1 MAFASSRSVRDRANT
16 QQGKAFAAANA
27 EAVDTAETLIGGS
40 IRVTDERAQR
50 RGELLLGRYRL
61 VGQLG
66 AGGFGVVWH
75 AHDAQLDRP
84 VALKRIP
91 LPGDEDRERAT
102 REALATARLSH
113 PAIVALYEA
122 RADEDAFYLI
132 SELVQ
137 GDTLALLIAED
148 ELLDEE
154 VLQIGVALCE
164 ALAHAHA
171 RGVVHRDVKPHNVLV
186 PQERNRSHGSAGPA
200 AKLAD
205 FGGATLVGDESLTRS
220 GDVFGT
226 LAYMAPEQ
234 SDGEEAG
241 PEADLYSLGLVLYE
255 ALSGVNPV
263 RGRTP
268 AATARRI
275 GSPIEP
281 LARRRRD
288 LPRELTRALDTAM
301 ASDPHRR
308 GTLEDLRL
316 AFVGALEHR
325 SKRSRSGRSRATR
338 PARDAIPEWI
348 PGDGRTPAADPSRVR
363 AGIHS
368 DVSENLRRGVG
379 AASVPAPMPAAATS
393 APEAHAKE
401 SEPVERSRGLVLL
414 PRLLWLGCVLAIAA
428 WQAANGR
435 VGVSLL
441 VLVAGAPLL
450 LLPRRAGPGWLAA
463 ALAPI
468 LGLAGL
474 AGAFPALAGQRAT
487 WRSRA
492 ALAML
497 GFWWL
502 ALAEPLLARHLWLG
516 PPAGLPPRELWEAS
530 FDTTSKQVVGPMLT
544 IELAIGAVVWALA
557 AAVLPWIVRG
567 RNAALDVVAA
577 IAWTVALL
585 AAVPLLERAL
595 LAHTTEP
602 SPHGALLG
610 AVLGCGV
617 AICARALRGPT

>member
-1 MAFASSRSVRDRANT
+1 V
-16 QQGKAFAAANA
+16 ANA
-27 EAVDTAETLIGGS
+27 EAVDSAETLVQGS
-40 IRVTDERAQR
+40 IRVTDERSRR

-61 VGQLG
+61 VAQLG

-75 AHDAQLDRP
+75 AHDEQLDRP

-91 LPGDEDRERAT
+91 LPGEEDRERAT

-122 RADEDAFYLI
+122 RADKDAFYLI

-137 GDTLALLIAED
+137 GDTLALLIAAD
-148 ELLDEE
+148 ELGDEE
-154 VLQIGVALCE
+154 VLEIGVALCD
-164 ALAHAHA
+164 ALSHAHA

-186 PQERNRSHGSAGPA
+186 PHEESPSRASAAQA

-205 FGGATLVGDESLTRS
+205 FGGATLAGDESLTRS

-255 ALSGVNPV
+255 AFSGVNPV

-275 GSPIEP
+275 GCPIEP

-288 LPRELTRALDTAM
+288 LPRELTRALDTAI

-308 GTLEDLRL
+308 GALDDLRQAFL
-316 AFVGALEHR
+316 AALGHG
-325 SKRSRSGRSRATR
+325 SKRSRLKRSREAG
-338 PARDAIPEWI
+338 PARDATPEWI
-348 PGDGRTPAADPSRVR
+348 PSQRRARTTEPSELR
-363 AGIHS
+363 AQAHS
-368 DVSENLRRGVG
+368 DVSEGDRRG
-379 AASVPAPMPAAATS
+379 ASTAVAPIPMPATRAS
-393 APEAHAKE
+393 VSEVPVNGL
-401 SEPVERSRGLVLL
+401 EPVERSRGRVLL
-414 PRLLWLGCVLAIAA
+414 PRLLWLGCVLAIAV
-428 WQAANGR
+428 WQAAHGR
-435 VGVSLL
+435 IGVSLL
-441 VLVAGAPLL
+441 VLAAAAPLL

-463 ALAPI
+463 AFAPV
-468 LGLAGL
+468 LGMAGL
-474 AGAFPALAGQRAT
+474 AGAFPALAGQRAS

-492 ALAML
+492 ALALL

-516 PPAGLPPRELWEAS
+516 PPAGLPPRAVWEAS
-530 FDTTSKQVVGPMLT
+530 FDTTSKEVVGPMLT
-544 IELAIGAVVWALA
+544 VELAIGALVWAIA

-577 IAWTVALL
+577 VAWTVALL

-595 LAHTTEP
+595 LPHVNEP
-602 SPHGALLG
+602 SPRGALLG

>member
-1 MAFASSRSVRDRANT
+1 M
-16 QQGKAFAAANA
+16 
-27 EAVDTAETLIGGS
+27 DTAETLIGRD
-40 IRVTDERAQR
+40 IRALDERSRR

-61 VGQLG
+61 VRRLG

-75 AHDAQLDRP
+75 AHDEQLDRP

-91 LPGDEDRERAT
+91 LPGEEDRERAT

-132 SELVQ
+132 SELVE

-148 ELLDEE
+148 ELCDEE
-154 VLQIGVALCE
+154 AIEIGVALCE
-164 ALAHAHA
+164 ALGHAHA

-186 PQERNRSHGSAGPA
+186 ATDRAQSPGSRAAA

-205 FGGATLVGDESLTRS
+205 FGGATLAGEGSLTRS

-234 SDGEEAG
+234 SEGEEAG
-241 PEADLYSLGLVLYE
+241 PASDLYSLGLVIYE

-288 LPRELTRALDTAM
+288 LPRELTRAVDRAM
-301 ASDPHRR
+301 SGDPRRR
-308 GTLEDLRL
+308 GALEDLRQALL
-316 AFVGALEHR
+316 AALESR
-325 SKRSRSGRSRATR
+325 SKSQRGAAPVRDFAPSEESAVELASAAVAPRSARAPQEDPLLDQSD
-338 PARDAIPEWI
+338 PARRP
-348 PGDGRTPAADPSRVR
+348 
-363 AGIHS
+363 
-368 DVSENLRRGVG
+368 RRG
-379 AASVPAPMPAAATS
+379 
-393 APEAHAKE
+393 
-401 SEPVERSRGLVLL
+401 LL
-414 PRLLWLGCVLAIAA
+414 APRLLWLGCVLAIAV
-428 WQAANGR
+428 WQAAQGR

-441 VLVAGAPLL
+441 VAAAGAPLL

-492 ALAML
+492 ALALL

-516 PPAGLPPRELWEAS
+516 PPAGVPPRAVWEAS
-530 FDTTSKQVVGPMLT
+530 FEGTSRQVVGPMFT
-544 IELAIGAVVWALA
+544 VELAIGALVWAVA

-567 RNAALDVVAA
+567 RNAVLDVVAA
-577 IAWTVALL
+577 FAWTVALL

-595 LAHTTEP
+595 LGRGGEP
-602 SPHGALLG
+602 SPRGALLG
-610 AVLGCGV
+610 AALGGV
-617 AICARALRGPT
+617 IAICGRALRGPT

>member
-1 MAFASSRSVRDRANT
+1 M
-16 QQGKAFAAANA
+16 ANA
-27 EAVDTAETLIGGS
+27 EAVDTAETLLGGS
-40 IRVTDERAQR
+40 IRVTDERSRR

-61 VGQLG
+61 VRQLG

-75 AHDAQLDRP
+75 AHDEQLDRP

-91 LPGDEDRERAT
+91 LPGEEDRERAT

-137 GDTLALLIAED
+137 GDTLALLIEED
-148 ELLDEE
+148 ELCDEE
-154 VLQIGVALCE
+154 VLEIGVALCD
-164 ALAHAHA
+164 ALSHAHA
-171 RGVVHRDVKPHNVLV
+171 RGVVHRDVKPHNVLI
-186 PQERNRSHGSAGPA
+186 PNEESPSRASAAPP

-205 FGGATLVGDESLTRS
+205 FGGATLAGDESLTRS

-255 ALSGVNPV
+255 AFTGVNPV

-288 LPRELTRALDTAM
+288 LPRGLTRALDAAM
-301 ASDPHRR
+301 AGDPHRR
-308 GTLEDLRL
+308 GTLEDLRQ
-316 AFVGALEHR
+316 AFVEALEHG
-325 SKRSRSGRSRATR
+325 SKRNRLKRSGAPR
-338 PARDAIPEWI
+338 PVRDATSEWI
-348 PGDGRTPAADPSRVR
+348 PNEGRTRTAEPSELRTQAHSQGDHRGAGTAVAPIPMAPVR
-363 AGIHS
+363 AS
-368 DVSENLRRGVG
+368 MPE
-379 AASVPAPMPAAATS
+379 VPVN
-393 APEAHAKE
+393 E
-401 SEPVERSRGLVLL
+401 SEPVERSRGRILM
-414 PRLLWLGCVLAIAA
+414 PRLLWLGCVLAIAV
-428 WQAANGR
+428 WQAAYGR
-435 VGVSLL
+435 VGLSLL
-441 VLVAGAPLL
+441 VLAAGAPLL

-463 ALAPI
+463 ALAPV

-474 AGAFPALAGQRAT
+474 AGAFPAFAGQRST

-492 ALAML
+492 ALALL

-516 PPAGLPPRELWEAS
+516 PPAGLPPRVVWEAS
-530 FDTTSKQVVGPMLT
+530 FDTTSKEVVGPMLT
-544 IELAIGAVVWALA
+544 VELAIGALVWAIA
-557 AAVLPWIVRG
+557 AMILPWIVRG
-567 RNAALDVVAA
+567 RNAALDVIAA
-577 IAWTVALL
+577 VAWTVALL

-595 LAHTTEP
+595 LAHANEP
-602 SPHGALLG
+602 SPRGALLG

>member
-1 MAFASSRSVRDRANT
+1 M
-16 QQGKAFAAANA
+16 
-27 EAVDTAETLIGGS
+27 DTAETLVAGS
-40 IRVTDERAQR
+40 IRVTDKRSR
-50 RGELLLGRYRL
+50 LDGELLLGRYRL
-61 VGQLG
+61 VAQLG

-75 AHDAQLDRP
+75 AHDEQLDRP

-91 LPGDEDRERAT
+91 LPGEEDRERAT
-102 REALATARLSH
+102 REALATARLAH

-148 ELLDEE
+148 ELGEEE
-154 VLQIGVALCE
+154 VIEIGVALCD

-171 RGVVHRDVKPHNVLV
+171 RGVIHRDVKPHNVLV
-186 PQERNRSHGSAGPA
+186 PREESPSRASAAPA

-205 FGGATLVGDESLTRS
+205 FGGATLAGEGSLTRS

-241 PEADLYSLGLVLYE
+241 PQSDLYSLALVLYE

-275 GSPIEP
+275 GSPVEP

-288 LPRELTRALDTAM
+288 LPRELTRAVDTAM
-301 ASDPHRR
+301 ARDPRRR
-308 GTLEDLRL
+308 GSLEDLREAL
-316 AFVGALEHR
+316 AGF
-325 SKRSRSGRSRATR
+325 RARTDR
-338 PARDAIPEWI
+338 EPIPAR
-348 PGDGRTPAADPSRVR
+348 TVR
-363 AGIHS
+363 AS
-368 DVSENLRRGVG
+368 
-379 AASVPAPMPAAATS
+379 PAQTAR
-393 APEAHAKE
+393 APVQVAPVE
-401 SEPVERSRGLVLL
+401 SESQEQHRRAPLLV
-414 PRLLWLGCVLAIAA
+414 PRLVWLGCVLALAL
-428 WQAANGR
+428 WQAMQGR

-441 VLVAGAPLL
+441 VLAAGAPLL
-450 LLPRRAGPGWLAA
+450 LLPRRAGPGWLVA
-463 ALAPI
+463 ALAPV

-474 AGAFPALAGQRAT
+474 AGAFPAFAGQRST
-487 WRSRA
+487 WRSRS
-492 ALAML
+492 ALALL

-516 PPAGLPPRELWEAS
+516 PPAGLPPRAVWEAS
-530 FDTTSKQVVGPMLT
+530 FDTTSKEVVGPMFT
-544 IELAIGAVVWALA
+544 VELAIGAVVWAIA

-577 IAWTVALL
+577 AAWTVALL

-595 LAHTTEP
+595 LAHASEP
-602 SPHGALLG
+602 SPRGALLG
-610 AVLGCGV
+610 AVLGCAV
-617 AICARALRGPT
+617 AVCARALRGPT

>member
-1 MAFASSRSVRDRANT
+1 M
-16 QQGKAFAAANA
+16 ANA
-27 EAVDTAETLIGGS
+27 EAVDSAETLVQGS
-40 IRVTDERAQR
+40 IRVTDERSRR

-61 VGQLG
+61 VEQLG

-75 AHDAQLDRP
+75 AHDEQLDRP

-91 LPGDEDRERAT
+91 LPGEEDRERAT

-137 GDTLALLIAED
+137 GDTLALLIAEG
-148 ELLDEE
+148 ELGDEE
-154 VLQIGVALCE
+154 VLEIGVALCD
-164 ALAHAHA
+164 ALTHAHA

-186 PQERNRSHGSAGPA
+186 PHEESPSCVSVAPA

-205 FGGATLVGDESLTRS
+205 FGGATLAGDESLTRS

-234 SDGEEAG
+234 SDGEDAG
-241 PEADLYSLGLVLYE
+241 PEADLYSLALVLYE
-255 ALSGVNPV
+255 AFSGVNPV

-288 LPRELTRALDTAM
+288 LSRELTRALDTAIT
-301 ASDPHRR
+301 SDPRRR
-308 GTLEDLRL
+308 GTLDDLRQ
-316 AFVGALEHR
+316 AFLGALEHG
-325 SKRSRSGRSRATR
+325 SKRSRLKRLRAAG
-338 PARDAIPEWI
+338 PAWDATPEWI
-348 PGDGRTPAADPSRVR
+348 PSERRARTVEPSEFRAQGHSDISGRDHHGAGTAVAPIPTPAAR
-363 AGIHS
+363 ALA
-368 DVSENLRRGVG
+368 SE
-379 AASVPAPMPAAATS
+379 VPVN
-393 APEAHAKE
+393 E
-401 SEPVERSRGLVLL
+401 SEPVERSRGRVLL
-414 PRLLWLGCVLAIAA
+414 PRLLWLGCVLAIAV
-428 WQAANGR
+428 WQATHGR

-441 VLVAGAPLL
+441 VLAAGAPLL

-463 ALAPI
+463 AFAPV
-468 LGLAGL
+468 LGMAGL

-492 ALAML
+492 ALALL

-516 PPAGLPPRELWEAS
+516 PPAGLPPRAVWEAS
-530 FDTTSKQVVGPMLT
+530 FDTTSKEVVGPMLT
-544 IELAIGAVVWALA
+544 VELAIGALVWAIA
-557 AAVLPWIVRG
+557 AVVLPWVVRG

-577 IAWTVALL
+577 VAWTVALL

-595 LAHTTEP
+595 LAHANEP
-602 SPHGALLG
+602 SPRGALLG

>member
-1 MAFASSRSVRDRANT
+1 MDS
-16 QQGKAFAAANA
+16 
-27 EAVDTAETLIGGS
+27 AETLIGGS
-40 IRVTDERAQR
+40 IRVTDERSCR
-50 RGELLLGRYRL
+50 RDELLLGRYRL
-61 VGQLG
+61 VRQLG

-75 AHDAQLDRP
+75 AHDEQLDRP

-91 LPGDEDRERAT
+91 LPGAEDRERAT

-137 GDTLALLIAED
+137 GNTLALLIAED
-148 ELLDEE
+148 RLYDEE
-154 VLQIGVALCE
+154 VLEIGVALCE

-186 PQERNRSHGSAGPA
+186 PQEESPSRASAAPA

-255 ALSGVNPV
+255 AFSGVNPV

-288 LPRELTRALDTAM
+288 LPRELTRALDTTM
-301 ASDPHRR
+301 AGNPHRR
-308 GTLEDLRL
+308 GSLEDLRQAL
-316 AFVGALEHR
+316 VGALEHG
-325 SKRSRSGRSRATR
+325 SKRSRFGRARTTR
-338 PARDAIPEWI
+338 PARDATSERIQDERLT
-348 PGDGRTPAADPSRVR
+348 RTAEPSESRVKAR
-363 AGIHS
+363 SEVSPGLHRGARS
-368 DVSENLRRGVG
+368 DATPTPRPTVS
-379 AASVPAPMPAAATS
+379 ASVPDTFAEE
-393 APEAHAKE
+393 PEQI
-401 SEPVERSRGLVLL
+401 ERSRGRVVL
-414 PRLLWLGCVLAIAA
+414 PRLLWLGCVFALAV
-428 WQAANGR
+428 WQAAHGR

-441 VLVAGAPLL
+441 VLAAGAPLL

-463 ALAPI
+463 AIVPV
-468 LGLAGL
+468 LGLVGL

-492 ALAML
+492 ALALL

-516 PPAGLPPRELWEAS
+516 PPAGLPPRAVWEAS

-544 IELAIGAVVWALA
+544 VELLIGAVVWAIA

-585 AAVPLLERAL
+585 AAVPLLEGTL
-595 LAHTTEP
+595 LPHSNEP
-602 SPHGALLG
+602 SPRGALLG
-610 AVLGCGV
+610 AVLGCGI

>member
-1 MAFASSRSVRDRANT
+1 MDSAD
-16 QQGKAFAAANA
+16 
-27 EAVDTAETLIGGS
+27 TLIGGS
-40 IRVTDERAQR
+40 IRVSDERSRR
-50 RGELLLGRYRL
+50 RGERLLGRYRL
-61 VGQLG
+61 VRQLG

-75 AHDAQLDRP
+75 AHDEQLDRP

-91 LPGDEDRERAT
+91 LPGEEDRERAT

-122 RADEDAFYLI
+122 RADGDAFYLI

-148 ELLDEE
+148 ELADEE
-154 VLQIGVALCE
+154 VLEIGVALCD

-186 PQERNRSHGSAGPA
+186 PHEENSSRDSAAPTP
-200 AKLAD
+200 KLAD
-205 FGGATLVGDESLTRS
+205 FGGATLAGDESLTRS

-234 SDGEEAG
+234 SDGEDAG
-241 PEADLYSLGLVLYE
+241 PEADLYSLALVLYE

-281 LARRRRD
+281 LERRRRD

-301 ASDPHRR
+301 AAEPHRR
-308 GTLEDLRL
+308 GTLEDLRRSL
-316 AFVGALEHR
+316 TGALQR
-325 SKRSRSGRSRATR
+325 GSKRSRFGRSRAR
-338 PARDAIPEWI
+338 RAARDGAPEWI
-348 PGDGRTPAADPSRVR
+348 PSDRGTRTTVQRGFGGESD
-363 AGIHS
+363 S
-368 DVSENLRRGVG
+368 DVSDRARPGTGTDVAPIPKRVARTPTPGVP
-379 AASVPAPMPAAATS
+379 VD
-393 APEAHAKE
+393 E
-401 SEPVERSRGLVLL
+401 SEPQERSRGRIFL
-414 PRLLWLGCVLAIAA
+414 PRLLWLGCVLALAV
-428 WQAANGR
+428 WQAAQGLI
-435 VGVSLL
+435 GVSLL

-450 LLPRRAGPGWLAA
+450 LLPRRAGPGLLAA
-463 ALAPI
+463 ALAPV

-474 AGAFPALAGQRAT
+474 AGAFPALAGQRTT

-492 ALAML
+492 ALAVL

-516 PPAGLPPRELWEAS
+516 PPAGLPPRAVWEAS
-530 FDTTSKQVVGPMLT
+530 FDTTSKEVVGPTLT
-544 IELAIGAVVWALA
+544 VELAIGALVWAVA

-577 IAWTVALL
+577 VAWTVTLL
-585 AAVPLLERAL
+585 AAVPLLESVL
-595 LAHTTEP
+595 LVHSNEP
-602 SPHGALLG
+602 SPRGALLG
-610 AVLGCGV
+610 AVLGCAI

>member
-1 MAFASSRSVRDRANT
+1 MAGN
-16 QQGKAFAAANA
+16 
-27 EAVDTAETLIGGS
+27 
-40 IRVTDERAQR
+40 IRVTDERSRR

-75 AHDAQLDRP
+75 AHDEQLDRP

-91 LPGDEDRERAT
+91 LPGAEDRERAT

-137 GDTLALLIAED
+137 GATLALLIAED
-148 ELLDEE
+148 ELCDEE
-154 VLQIGVALCE
+154 VLEIGVALCE

-171 RGVVHRDVKPHNVLV
+171 RGVIHRDVKPHNVLV
-186 PQERNRSHGSAGPA
+186 PHEEDIVRASAAPA

-205 FGGATLVGDESLTRS
+205 FGGATLAGDESLTRS

-268 AATARRI
+268 TATARRI

-288 LPRELTRALDTAM
+288 LPRELTRALDTAI
-301 ASDPHRR
+301 ARDPQRR
-308 GTLEDLRL
+308 GTLEDLRQ
-316 AFVGALEHR
+316 AFVEALER
-325 SKRSRSGRSRATR
+325 GSKRGLLRRSRAPR
-338 PARDAIPEWI
+338 PARNAT
-348 PGDGRTPAADPSRVR
+348 PGWAPAGRTQTAEPRESP
-363 AGIHS
+363 GEIHS
-368 DVSENLRRGVG
+368 NAFEGAHRGAG
-379 AASVPAPMPAAATS
+379 ADAASIPMLTAKAS
-393 APEAHAKE
+393 SPEAFPEE
-401 SEPVERSRGLVLL
+401 SERVEPSRGLPLV
-414 PRLLWLGCVLAIAA
+414 PRLLWLGCVLAIAV
-428 WQAANGR
+428 WQAAHGR
-435 VGVSLL
+435 IGVSLL
-441 VLVAGAPLL
+441 LLAAGAPLL

-474 AGAFPALAGQRAT
+474 AGAFPALAGQRGT

-516 PPAGLPPRELWEAS
+516 PPAGMPPRAVWEAS

-544 IELAIGAVVWALA
+544 LELAIGAVVWAIA

-577 IAWTVALL
+577 VAWTIALL
-585 AAVPLLERAL
+585 AAVPLVERAFL
-595 LAHTTEP
+595 PHANEP
-602 SPHGALLG
+602 SPRGALLG

-617 AICARALRGPT
+617 AICARALRGPA

>member
-1 MAFASSRSVRDRANT
+1 M
-16 QQGKAFAAANA
+16 ANA
-27 EAVDTAETLIGGS
+27 EAVDTAETLLGGS
-40 IRVTDERAQR
+40 IRVTDERSRR

-61 VGQLG
+61 VRQLG

-75 AHDAQLDRP
+75 AHDEQLDRP

-91 LPGDEDRERAT
+91 LPGEEDRERAT

-137 GDTLALLIAED
+137 GDTLALLIDED
-148 ELLDEE
+148 ELCDEE
-154 VLQIGVALCE
+154 VLEIGVALCD
-164 ALAHAHA
+164 ALSHAHA
-171 RGVVHRDVKPHNVLV
+171 RGVVHRDVKPHNVLI
-186 PQERNRSHGSAGPA
+186 PSEESPSRASAAPA

-205 FGGATLVGDESLTRS
+205 FGGATLAGDESLTRS

-255 ALSGVNPV
+255 AFTGVNPV

-288 LPRELTRALDTAM
+288 LPRGLTRALDTAM
-301 ASDPHRR
+301 AGDPHRR
-308 GTLEDLRL
+308 GTLEDLRQ
-316 AFVGALEHR
+316 AFVGALEHG
-325 SKRSRSGRSRATR
+325 SKRSRLKRSRATR
-338 PARDAIPEWI
+338 PARDATSEWI
-348 PGDGRTPAADPSRVR
+348 PSERRTRTAEPSELR
-363 AGIHS
+363 AQAHS
-368 DVSENLRRGVG
+368 DVSEGDHRGAGTAVAPIPMSPLR
-379 AASVPAPMPAAATS
+379 ASMPEVPVN
-393 APEAHAKE
+393 E
-401 SEPVERSRGLVLL
+401 SEPVERSRGRVLM
-414 PRLLWLGCVLAIAA
+414 PRLLWLGCVLAIAVL
-428 WQAANGR
+428 QAAYGR
-435 VGVSLL
+435 VGLSLL
-441 VLVAGAPLL
+441 VLAAGAPLL

-463 ALAPI
+463 ALAPV

-474 AGAFPALAGQRAT
+474 AGAFPAFAGQRST

-492 ALAML
+492 ALALL

-516 PPAGLPPRELWEAS
+516 PPAGLPPRVVWEAS
-530 FDTTSKQVVGPMLT
+530 FDTTSKEVVGPMLT
-544 IELAIGAVVWALA
+544 VELAVGALVWAIA
-557 AAVLPWIVRG
+557 AMILPWIVRG
-567 RNAALDVVAA
+567 RNAALDVIAA
-577 IAWTVALL
+577 VAWTVALL

-595 LAHTTEP
+595 FAHANEP
-602 SPHGALLG
+602 SPRGALLG

>member
-1 MAFASSRSVRDRANT
+1 MR
-16 QQGKAFAAANA
+16 QGKGFATANA
-27 EAVDTAETLIGGS
+27 DAVDTADTLVAGS
-40 IRVTDERAQR
+40 IRVTDKRSR
-50 RGELLLGRYRL
+50 PGGELLLGRYRL
-61 VGQLG
+61 VAQLG

-75 AHDAQLDRP
+75 AHDEQLDRS

-91 LPGDEDRERAT
+91 LPGEEDRERAT

-113 PAIVALYEA
+113 PTIVALYEA

-148 ELLDEE
+148 ELGDEE
-154 VLQIGVALCE
+154 VIEIGVALCE
-164 ALAHAHA
+164 ALDHAHA
-171 RGVVHRDVKPHNVLV
+171 RGVIHRDVKPHNVLV
-186 PQERNRSHGSAGPA
+186 PREESPSRASAAPA

-205 FGGATLVGDESLTRS
+205 FGGATLAGEGSLTRS

-241 PEADLYSLGLVLYE
+241 PQSDLYSLALVLYE

-275 GSPIEP
+275 GTPVEP
-281 LARRRRD
+281 LSRRRRD
-288 LPRELTRALDTAM
+288 LPRELTRAVDTAM
-301 ASDPHRR
+301 ARDPRRR
-308 GTLEDLRL
+308 GSLEDLREAL
-316 AFVGALEHR
+316 AGFRARTDLEPI
-325 SKRSRSGRSRATR
+325 
-338 PARDAIPEWI
+338 PARTA
-348 PGDGRTPAADPSRVR
+348 RTMRASPAQTAR
-363 AGIHS
+363 AP
-368 DVSENLRRGVG
+368 VQ
-379 AASVPAPMPAAATS
+379 AATEEPES
-393 APEAHAKE
+393 QEKHRRAP
-401 SEPVERSRGLVLL
+401 VLV
-414 PRLLWLGCVLAIAA
+414 PRLVWLGCVLALAL
-428 WQAANGR
+428 WQAMQGR

-441 VLVAGAPLL
+441 VLAAGAPLL
-450 LLPRRAGPGWLAA
+450 LLPRRAGPGWLVA
-463 ALAPI
+463 ALAPV

-474 AGAFPALAGQRAT
+474 AGAFPAFAGQRST
-487 WRSRA
+487 WRSRS
-492 ALAML
+492 ALALL

-516 PPAGLPPRELWEAS
+516 PPAGLPPRAVWEAS
-530 FDTTSKQVVGPMLT
+530 FDTTSKEVVGPMFT
-544 IELAIGAVVWALA
+544 VELAIGAIVWAIA

-577 IAWTVALL
+577 VAWTVALL

-595 LAHTTEP
+595 LAHAREP
-602 SPHGALLG
+602 SPRGALLG
-610 AVLGCGV
+610 AVLGCAV
-617 AICARALRGPT
+617 AVCARALRGPT

>member
-1 MAFASSRSVRDRANT
+1 MDS
-16 QQGKAFAAANA
+16 
-27 EAVDTAETLIGGS
+27 AETLVQGS
-40 IRVTDERAQR
+40 IRVTDERSRR

-61 VGQLG
+61 VQQLG

-75 AHDAQLDRP
+75 AHDEQLDRP

-91 LPGDEDRERAT
+91 LPGEEDRERAT

-148 ELLDEE
+148 ELCDEE
-154 VLQIGVALCE
+154 VLEIGVALCD
-164 ALAHAHA
+164 ALSHAHA

-186 PQERNRSHGSAGPA
+186 PHEGGRAGASAAPA

-205 FGGATLVGDESLTRS
+205 FGGATLAGDESLTRS

-255 ALSGVNPV
+255 AFSGVNPV

-281 LARRRRD
+281 LGRRRRD
-288 LPRELTRALDTAM
+288 LPRELTRALDAAV

-308 GTLEDLRL
+308 GTLDHLRQ
-316 AFVGALEHR
+316 AFAGALEHG
-325 SKRSRSGRSRATR
+325 STRSRLRRSRATR
-338 PARDAIPEWI
+338 PQ
-348 PGDGRTPAADPSRVR
+348 VQ
-363 AGIHS
+363 S
-368 DVSENLRRGVG
+368 DVSEADHRG
-379 AASVPAPMPAAATS
+379 AATAVAPIPMPIAKAS
-393 APEAHAKE
+393 APEVPVNE
-401 SEPVERSRGLVLL
+401 SEPVERSRGRVLL
-414 PRLLWLGCVLAIAA
+414 PRLLWLGSVLAIAV
-428 WQAANGR
+428 WQAAHGR

-441 VLVAGAPLL
+441 VLAAGAPLL

-463 ALAPI
+463 ALAPL

-492 ALAML
+492 ALALL

-516 PPAGLPPRELWEAS
+516 PPAGLPPRAVWEAS
-530 FDTTSKQVVGPMLT
+530 FDTTSKEVVGPMLT
-544 IELAIGAVVWALA
+544 VELAIGALVWAIA
-557 AAVLPWIVRG
+557 ATVLPWIVRG
-567 RNAALDVVAA
+567 RNAVLDVIAA
-577 IAWTVALL
+577 VAWTVALL
-585 AAVPLLERAL
+585 AAVPLLEHAL
-595 LAHTTEP
+595 LAHANEP
-602 SPHGALLG
+602 SPRDALLG

>member
-1 MAFASSRSVRDRANT
+1 M
-16 QQGKAFAAANA
+16 
-27 EAVDTAETLIGGS
+27 DTAETLVAGS
-40 IRVTDERAQR
+40 IRVTDKRSR
-50 RGELLLGRYRL
+50 LDGELLLGRYRL
-61 VGQLG
+61 VAQLG

-75 AHDAQLDRP
+75 AHDEQLDRP

-91 LPGDEDRERAT
+91 LPGEEDRERAT
-102 REALATARLSH
+102 REALATARLAH

-148 ELLDEE
+148 ELGDEE
-154 VLQIGVALCE
+154 VIEIGVALCD

-171 RGVVHRDVKPHNVLV
+171 RGVIHRDVKPHNVLV
-186 PQERNRSHGSAGPA
+186 PREESPSRASAAQA

-205 FGGATLVGDESLTRS
+205 FGGATLAGEGSLTRS

-241 PEADLYSLGLVLYE
+241 PQSDLYSLALVLYE

-275 GSPIEP
+275 GSPVEP

-288 LPRELTRALDTAM
+288 LPRELTRAVDTAM
-301 ASDPHRR
+301 ARDPRRR
-308 GTLEDLRL
+308 GSLEDLREAL
-316 AFVGALEHR
+316 ASF
-325 SKRSRSGRSRATR
+325 RARTDR
-338 PARDAIPEWI
+338 EPIPAR
-348 PGDGRTPAADPSRVR
+348 RVR
-363 AGIHS
+363 AS
-368 DVSENLRRGVG
+368 
-379 AASVPAPMPAAATS
+379 PAQTAR
-393 APEAHAKE
+393 APVQVA
-401 SEPVERSRGLVLL
+401 PVEPESQEHRRAPLLV
-414 PRLLWLGCVLAIAA
+414 PRLVWLGCVLALAL
-428 WQAANGR
+428 WQAMQGR

-441 VLVAGAPLL
+441 VLAAGAPL
-450 LLPRRAGPGWLAA
+450 LLPRRAGPGWLVA
-463 ALAPI
+463 ALAPV
-468 LGLAGL
+468 LGLVGL
-474 AGAFPALAGQRAT
+474 AGAFPAFAGQRST
-487 WRSRA
+487 WRSRS
-492 ALAML
+492 ALALL

-516 PPAGLPPRELWEAS
+516 PPAGLPPRAVWEAS
-530 FDTTSKQVVGPMLT
+530 FDTTSKEVVGPMFT
-544 IELAIGAVVWALA
+544 VELAIGAVVWALA

-577 IAWTVALL
+577 AAWTVALL

-595 LAHTTEP
+595 LAHASEP
-602 SPHGALLG
+602 SPRGALLG
-610 AVLGCGV
+610 AVLGCAV
-617 AICARALRGPT
+617 AVCARALRGPT